1 VNTCKPDGLL
11 QDQQAPKKTRRR
23 GLVSELPFLVTEVRM
38 PTLTVAIPSSLDA
51 EVHDTAARR
60 GTSLDAIVNAAL
72 GEYLSS
78 QHHGLYQISTSAALV
93 GGAAAGAVS
102 SRTLLEHGDFG
113 LGTFEN
119 LDGEMVILNGAIYQ
133 VRGDGSIKHREDGFQ
148 IPFAAVTRFQEEESF
163 DSQAIRCLKDLEL
176 VCDPHRETANLF
188 YALKIDGFFET
199 VHARA
204 VSGIAPGTKL
214 VDAAKEQ
221 KEFHFSNIEG
231 TLVCLWSPSYSS
243 AFNVPGYH
251 FHFISKDRTKGGHVL
266 DCSARTLRVGLQMLS
281 EYDVRLPDHGSFLTT
296 DLSNDPAAVLQKVE

>member
-1 VNTCKPDGLL
+1 MNTCKPDGLR

-51 EVHDTAARR
+51 EVRDTATRR

-148 IPFAAVTRFQEEESF
+148 IPFAAVTRFQAEESF

-188 YALKIDGFFET
+188 YALKIDGFFRNGTRPRSER
-199 VHARA
+199 HCAGDKAGGCRERA
-204 VSGIAPGTKL
+204 KGIPLQQHRRYPRVPLVSELFKRIQCAWIPL
-214 VDAAKEQ
+214 PLHLQ
-221 KEFHFSNIEG
+221 RSYQR
-231 TLVCLWSPSYSS
+231 WSCT
-243 AFNVPGYH
+243 
-251 FHFISKDRTKGGHVL
+251 R
-266 DCSARTLRVGLQMLS
+266 LQ
-281 EYDVRLPDHGSFLTT
+281 R
-296 DLSNDPAAVLQKVE
+296 